1 MVFILASL
9 AADAILVRSNPFLNL
24 ANLFSCI
31 ISSGNKF
38 HRLIIRWLHSLSN
51 HRHSSVV
58 PHLIRV
64 FLSLFQQPEVP
75 ANLFLQENNESSSLY
90 TEFCMHRPWVTDIIS
105 VSFEFRAY
113 FFPTNLSGI
122 AIKNFSL
129 GFCPTAHASKIH
141 SPKLSITYPHSQV
154 SGMSSSQTTAKLCL
168 YVLVFHI
175 SCFLIFTTHL
185 DATYWDPLH
194 PWRTNSHCH
203 PALIPLWSHHLSR
216 ESWRLLQRP

>member
-24 ANLFSCI
+24 ANLFSSI

-75 ANLFLQENNESSSLY
+75 ANLFLQENNERNSLY
-90 TEFCMHRPWVTDIIS
+90 TKFCMHRPWVTDIIS
-105 VSFEFRAY
+105 VSFEFRAC
-113 FFPTNLSGI
+113 FFPSNLSGI

-141 SPKLSITYPHSQV
+141 SPKLSITYSFPKSVVCHLATLQPSHAFMC
-154 SGMSSSQTTAKLCL
+154 SYSTFPASWSSELTWMLHTGTFCTPGGQTASR
-168 YVLVFHI
+168 V
-175 SCFLIFTTHL
+175 
-185 DATYWDPLH
+185 
-194 PWRTNSHCH
+194 
-203 PALIPLWSHHLSR
+203 PLWSHCLSR
-216 ESWRLLQRP
+216 ESWWLLQRA